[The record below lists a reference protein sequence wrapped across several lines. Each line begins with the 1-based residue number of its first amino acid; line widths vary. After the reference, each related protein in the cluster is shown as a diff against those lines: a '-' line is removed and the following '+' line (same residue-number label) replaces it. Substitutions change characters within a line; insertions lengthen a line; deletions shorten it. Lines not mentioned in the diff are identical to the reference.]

1 LKGYRY
7 AEVVVN
13 CSSSFAD
20 SRLFCSQNGI
30 TYAFVVEF
38 ETAAERTFYVNVDE
52 QHQAFK
58 KLASNVIEKAIVV
71 DFSDGVF

>member
-1 LKGYRY
+1 MKGYRY
-7 AEVVVN
+7 AEVVVD
-13 CSSSFAD
+13 CWSPFAD

-38 ETAAERTFYVNVDE
+38 ETVAERTFYVNADE

-58 KLASNVIEKAIVV
+58 KLAGPVIEKAIVV